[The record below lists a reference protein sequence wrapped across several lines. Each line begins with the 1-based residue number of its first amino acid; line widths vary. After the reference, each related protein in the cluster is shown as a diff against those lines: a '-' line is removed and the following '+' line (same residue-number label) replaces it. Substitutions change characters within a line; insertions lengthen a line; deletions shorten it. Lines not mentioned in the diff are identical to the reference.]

1 MAVESNEI
9 ALGTPAPDFTL
20 PAVEGAA
27 GKGTVSLADLTGS
40 ALLVAFVCNHCPYV
54 KHIETELGRIVSEY
68 TPRGLSAVAICTNDA
83 DAYPDDKPEALQ
95 EQAVRAGWTFP
106 YLVDESQAVG
116 RAYGAACTPDLFVF
130 DASRK
135 LAYHGAMD
143 ASTPKNNEPLTGSLL
158 RSALDLVLAGS
169 PVPEPHRPA
178 MGCSIKW
185 KSA

>member
-9 ALGTPAPDFTL
+9 PLGTQAPDFTL

-27 GKGTVSLADLTGS
+27 GKGNVALADLQGS

-54 KHIETELGRIVSEY
+54 KHVEVELGRIVDEY
-68 TPRGLSAVAICTNDA
+68 APRGLSAVAICTNDA

-95 EQAVRAGWTFP
+95 EQAIRAGWSFP
-106 YLVDESQAVG
+106 YLIDASQAVG

-130 DASRK
+130 DAARR

-143 ASTPKNNEPLTGSLL
+143 ASSPKNNEPHDGALL
-158 RSALDLVLAGS
+158 RTALDLTLAGK